1 MVSIIHI
8 GNERSF
14 DQNKK
19 GGNKMALTNYPID
32 SALEAAEK
40 EILIDIV
47 HPGSGAMYAKAPV
60 FADNTLGQ
68 VVKEYGPE
76 IGINPNAAQL
86 IFVNKRTEQSTN
98 DLEVSIGEL
107 GLQDGDVLCIN
118 DDGNVA
124 GDEDAFDIDITHPGS
139 GAMYAKAP
147 VFAGNTLG
155 QVVKEYGPEVGVNPD
170 DPKLIFVNKRTE
182 QSTSDLET
190 TVSELGLQ
198 DGDVLCINDD
208 AKVAGEKDVFGN

>member
-47 HPGSGAMYAKAPV
+47 
-60 FADNTLGQ
+60 
-68 VVKEYGPE
+68 
-76 IGINPNAAQL
+76 
-86 IFVNKRTEQSTN
+86 
-98 DLEVSIGEL
+98 
-107 GLQDGDVLCIN
+107 
-118 DDGNVA
+118 
-124 GDEDAFDIDITHPGS
+124 HPGS